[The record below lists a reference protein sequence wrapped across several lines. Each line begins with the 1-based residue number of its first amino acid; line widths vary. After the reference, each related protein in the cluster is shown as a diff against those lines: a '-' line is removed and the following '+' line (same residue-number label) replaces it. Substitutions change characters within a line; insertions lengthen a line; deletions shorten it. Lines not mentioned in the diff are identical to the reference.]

1 MIKIL
6 FSGCLLGELVKYH
19 GGSAFCDNPI
29 IEKWKSEGRIVSICP
44 EVSAGLP
51 VPRPSS
57 EIIGGSGVD
66 VLKNNAQ
73 VFSHTGINRTEAFI
87 IGAKN
92 TLEIVNLHKIRIAI
106 LKSKSPSCGNNQI
119 YDGTYSGTIISGS
132 GVTAALLIQ
141 NNVRIFNENELESAD
156 AYLKILEDKCKYN

>member
-1 MIKIL
+1 M
-6 FSGCLLGELVKYH
+6 GELVKYH
-19 GGSAFCDNPI
+19 GGSAFCDNPL
-29 IEKWKSEGRIVSICP
+29 IEKWKNEGRIVSICP

-57 EIIGGSGVD
+57 EIIGGSGID
-66 VLKNNAQ
+66 VLKNKAQ

-92 TLEIVNLHKIRIAI
+92 TLEIVNLHKIKIAI

-119 YDGTYSGTIISGS
+119 YDGTYSGSIIFGS
-132 GVTAALLIQ
+132 GVTAALLTQ
-141 NNVRIFNENELESAD
+141 NNVVIFNENELELAD
-156 AYLKILEDKCKYN
+156 SYLRTLEE

>member
-1 MIKIL
+1 MVKIL

-29 IEKWKSEGRIVSICP
+29 IEKWKNEGRIISICP

-57 EIIGGSGVD
+57 EIVGGSGID
-66 VLKNNAQ
+66 VLENNAR
-73 VFSHTGINRTEAFI
+73 VFSHTGINRTEKFI
-87 IGAKN
+87 TGAKN
-92 TLEIVNLHKIRIAI
+92 TLGIVNLHKIRIAV

-119 YDGTYSGTIISGS
+119 YDGTYSGNIIPGS
-132 GVTAALLIQ
+132 GVTAALLMQ
-141 NNVRIFNENELESAD
+141 NNVTVFNENELELAD
-156 AYLKILEDKCKYN
+156 AYLKTLEDKLL